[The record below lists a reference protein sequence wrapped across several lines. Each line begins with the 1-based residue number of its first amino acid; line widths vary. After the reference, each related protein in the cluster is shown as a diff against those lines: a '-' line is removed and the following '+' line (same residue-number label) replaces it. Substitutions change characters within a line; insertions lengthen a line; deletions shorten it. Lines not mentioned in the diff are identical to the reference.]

1 MLGYVDYIVLA
12 VTLFISSAIGVY
24 YHRNDNSKDYLLAG
38 RSANPLTVAFSLMAS
53 FMSAITLLGVTFEN
67 YMYGTQFVLINLAY
81 AIGTPIA
88 AHVYLPVFFN
98 LESPSAYAYLEKR
111 FGLATRLVAS
121 LSFSLQMIL
130 YMGKCKVLIVVLL
143 FKLIHL
149 FANNLEKD
157 PRKYLNDLLTFL

>member
-1 MLGYVDYIVLA
+1 MACYSIILRSSSKRLPNSAQQQVRPWFEIVNFKMLGYVDYIVLA

-67 YMYGTQFVLINLAY
+67 YMYGTQFILINLAY

-130 YMGKCKVLIVVLL
+130 YMGKC
-143 FKLIHL
+143 
-149 FANNLEKD
+149 
-157 PRKYLNDLLTFL
+157 

>member
-130 YMGKCKVLIVVLL
+130 YMGKC
-143 FKLIHL
+143 
-149 FANNLEKD
+149 
-157 PRKYLNDLLTFL
+157 YLGTNCTPF